1 MILLLT
7 NLKHSVIIKSRIH
20 RTENT
25 MEDIKDINVEENE
38 PWIITL
44 TEDET
49 GEEKD
54 FEVIAQG
61 SVDEKNYFALV
72 PANEESDEYIILEYR
87 EDGEDIILETIE
99 DDDVFDKVE
108 DYFNDLLFSEVDY
121 DEE

>member
-1 MILLLT
+1 M
-7 NLKHSVIIKSRIH
+7 
-20 RTENT
+20 ENT

-61 SVDEKNYFALV
+61 SVDGKNYFALV

-87 EDGEDIILETIE
+87 EDGEDDIILETIE

-121 DEE
+121 DEN